1 MKKLYMEPELEL
13 VTLKL
18 TSDVLIA
25 SYEDNL
31 PSDWSGGDFEVP
43 TFNPEDEII

>member
-1 MKKLYMEPELEL
+1 MRKLYMEPELEL

-25 SYEDNL
+25 SYEDDL
-31 PSDWSGGDFEVP
+31 PSEVVDATEPEFGD
-43 TFNPEDEII
+43 DIL